1 MLALSPVSPTR
12 QRGGGGDWGRLV
24 QWQDGDGRTHV
35 VAIPVAIAYGDG
47 AELMRFLSSQG
58 WRGRC
63 GRKVCELLCN
73 YLISWPVEARAVCT
87 SRVGW
92 SGSAFVTPERIV
104 GGSDQER
111 VVYQPSAPVMHG
123 HSRKGHLDGWKDGVA
138 ELARGNSRIMLAI
151 SAAFAG
157 PLLRRTGTP
166 GGGLHLYGDSSCGK
180 SNAVR
185 AAASVWGHHRDLM
198 RQWRATDNGLEALAE
213 AANDGLLMLD
223 EIKQLDSRLIG
234 AAAYMLANGQ
244 GKARMSKGLVV
255 RPPANWE
262 LIFLSSGEHTL
273 QQMMQDA
280 GQKTA
285 TGQALR
291 IPSIPCDLGPS
302 GLVED
307 LHGFHDSKTFMQAGL
322 EPALAEHFGHAGQ
335 AWLDRVVPDIDAVS
349 RQALELRDRFV
360 AESMNGSTSGQIAR
374 VATRFGLVA
383 AAGELATS
391 FGLTGWLLGEAWRAV
406 RSCFDAW
413 LAFEAPTPERA
424 KADILESVRAI
435 LQRDIGRFP
444 NIRCEDALDRSLNQ
458 TQRDEAIRLWRAD
471 LDAIARAGQ
480 LYGFRRMSLGD
491 DGDIETEFFVNKR
504 AFERVLCDG
513 QNPTLVK
520 ARLRE
525 AGWLKPGQDG
535 RDTRNVCTPLGR
547 QWCFV
552 LNKNALSGAI

>member
-1 MLALSPVSPTR
+1 MLVLSPASPTR
-12 QRGGGGDWGRLV
+12 QRGDSGDWGRLV
-24 QWQDGDGRTHV
+24 QWQDGDGRTHT

-92 SGSAFVTPERIV
+92 SGSAFVTPERI
-104 GGSDQER
+104 
-111 VVYQPSAPVMHG
+111 
-123 HSRKGHLDGWKDGVA
+123 
-138 ELARGNSRIMLAI
+138 
-151 SAAFAG
+151 AG

-444 NIRCEDALDRSLNQ
+444 NIRCEDALDRSLDRD
-458 TQRDEAIRLWRAD
+458 QRDEAIRLWRAD

-513 QNPTLVK
+513 QNPVIVK
-520 ARLRE
+520 ARLIE

-547 QWCFV
+547 QWCYV